1 MLLAIGTSCI
11 WGLIKIW
18 KSADMQGRGRGPDYL
33 GLARRP
39 SSRRSERPDSP
50 APLAVDSAAKS
61 PTDQKPFDDDAFEA
75 WLKASGLASTDL
87 PPERLFEL
95 RQAFLKEG

>member
-1 MLLAIGTSCI
+1 MVKDHVPPLIMFLAIGASCI

-18 KSADMQGRGRGPDYL
+18 RGEEKPSFIWKGTQ
-33 GLARRP
+33 RP
-39 SSRRSERPDSP
+39 SVIWKGTQRPS
-50 APLAVDSAAKS
+50 VEES
-61 PTDQKPFDDDAFEA
+61 PTDLKPFDSGAFEA

-95 RQAFLKEG
+95 RQAFLKQE